1 MTGLVR
7 PTVTDTWELVVV
19 CDRCG
24 DSERAEGLE
33 MRDFGVLWQAV
44 LSCGWL
50 GLPWPLGPHFCPGC
64 EGG

>member
-7 PTVTDTWELVVV
+7 PKVTDTWELVVV

-33 MRDFGVLWQAV
+33 IRDFGIHV
-44 LSCGWL
+44 
-50 GLPWPLGPHFCPGC
+50 PGAA
-64 EGG
+64 EAAPEDA